1 VECLKHVVAPPWTSK
16 YVVSIVGD
24 CTNAVG
30 ISKGEGNVREEG
42 EGVQVGIGI
51 DVMIASN

>member
-1 VECLKHVVAPPWTSK
+1 MKHVVAPPWTSK